1 MQMPLMTRCG
11 PRPAASQSHPQTLRP
26 SWWSVERA
34 VTQLYCLFLSLCIS
48 PSKITISVANTMFN
62 SLNDD
67 LEFALI
73 APVAVVGGY

>member
-1 MQMPLMTRCG
+1 MQMPLMTRWG
-11 PRPAASQSHPQTLRP
+11 PRPAASQSHPLTLRP
-26 SWWSVERA
+26 SWRSVGRA

-48 PSKITISVANTMFN
+48 PSKITISVSNTMFN